1 MTVMALFFASV
12 VTERDSEADTE
23 ENTDTIDEIDLQ
35 AEKELLD
42 GYNLI
47 TLEQVTPTKIILD
60 RENFTLCVVQMIAS
74 FATTFFQGYFSLYIT
89 EEFNV
94 TSAMIGF
101 MYSMFAFVYVLSCI
115 VSPMVLAGV
124 PNKI

>member
-12 VTERDSEADTE
+12 VTERDSEVDAE
-23 ENTDTIDEIDLQ
+23 EKSDKIDEVDLQ

-47 TLEQVTPTKIILD
+47 TLEQATPTKIILD
-60 RENFTLCVVQMIAS
+60 WENFTLCVVQMIAS
-74 FATTFFQGYFSLYIT
+74 FGTTFFQGYFSLYIK
-89 EEFNV
+89 EELDV
-94 TSAMIGF
+94 TSTMIGF
-101 MYSMFAFVYVLSCI
+101 VYSMFAFVYVLSCI
-115 VSPMVLAGV
+115 VSPTVLAGV